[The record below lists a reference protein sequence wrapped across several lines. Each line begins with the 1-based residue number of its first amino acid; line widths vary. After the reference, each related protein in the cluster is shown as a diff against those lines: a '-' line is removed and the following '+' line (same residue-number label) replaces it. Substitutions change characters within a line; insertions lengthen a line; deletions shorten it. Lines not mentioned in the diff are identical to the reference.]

1 MRASKSRSRGDSAS
15 PTTAIACVKAL
26 SSAAIVALV
35 LAIIGLS
42 QAFAQETSTQGSP
55 VKSQP
60 PPPAAPS
67 PWSFRVS
74 PYLWIAG
81 INGKVGVRSNI
92 PAANVDVGFSDIF
105 KALDW
110 FPPPVMLG
118 GEVRYGRFGF
128 VSDFIYLGLEDSS
141 GVTRGPISAKVDAHL
156 NFAIWTFGGSY
167 RVIDNDPVTLDLLAG
182 GRFWGLDGKSTLTG
196 PVAVRKGSGSDIWI
210 DPIIGISGRVGLG
223 SGFALQAEADVGG
236 FGLVS
241 DIDWQVLG
249 TLQYQ
254 VSDSFTMDAGYR
266 YLAVDYKNGGF
277 LLDAA
282 LSGPI
287 IGGSIRF

>member
-1 MRASKSRSRGDSAS
+1 MRASKSRSRGGSAL
-15 PTTAIACVKAL
+15 PATAIARAKAL

-35 LAIIGLS
+35 LGIIGPS
-42 QAFAQETSTQGSP
+42 QAFGQETPTQGSQA
-55 VKSQP
+55 KSQP
-60 PPPAAPS
+60 PPPAES
-67 PWSFRVS
+67 PWSFRLS
-74 PYLWIAG
+74 PYLWVAG
-81 INGKVGVRSNI
+81 IDGKVGVRSDLT
-92 PAANVDVGFSDIF
+92 ANVDVGFSDIF

-118 GEVRYGRFGF
+118 GEVRYGRLGF

-141 GVTRGPISAKVDAHL
+141 GVTRGATSAKADVNL
-156 NFAIWTFGGSY
+156 KFAIWTFGGSY
-167 RVIDNDPVTLDLLAG
+167 RVIERDPVTLDLLAG
-182 GRFWGLDGKSTLTG
+182 GRFWGLDGKAKVSAPSG
-196 PVAVRKGSGSDIWI
+196 VQKRSGSDTWV
-210 DPIIGISGRVGLG
+210 DPIIGISGRVELG

-254 VSDSFTMDAGYR
+254 VSDSVTLDAGYR

-277 LLDAA
+277 LFDVA

>member
-1 MRASKSRSRGDSAS
+1 
-15 PTTAIACVKAL
+15 
-26 SSAAIVALV
+26 LV
-35 LAIIGLS
+35 LGIIGLS
-42 QAFAQETSTQGSP
+42 QAFGQETPTQGSQA
-55 VKSQP
+55 KSQP

-67 PWSFRVS
+67 PWSFRLTPS
-74 PYLWIAG
+74 LWVASLD
-81 INGKVGVRSNI
+81 GKVGVRSNL
-92 PAANVDVGFSDIF
+92 PPANVDVGFDQIF

-141 GVTRGPISAKVDAHL
+141 GITRGPISAKADVHL

-167 RVIDNDPVTLDLLAG
+167 RVIENDPVTLDLLAG
-182 GRFWGLDGKSTLTG
+182 GRFWGLDGESKLSG
-196 PVAVRKGSGSDIWI
+196 PFAVRKGSGSEIWV

-236 FGLVS
+236 FGLVA
-241 DIDWQVLG
+241 DIDWQVMG

-254 VSDSFTMDAGYR
+254 VSDSITLDAGYR

-277 LLDAA
+277 LFDVA

-287 IGGSIRF
+287 IGASIRF